1 MIPEIEAIES
11 ERVDDIPLLLAVL
24 KQMGI
29 IEIFNEQLKQH
40 GNWEGLAGG
49 YIIAVWLAYIL
60 SQGDHRKSYLQ
71 EWVAERE
78 HTLLHSLDIDEIN
91 ELDFTDDRLAIILDK
106 LNDDETWQ
114 RSEREVNQRI
124 MRVYEIE
131 ADIARV
137 DTTTASSYGR
147 VTEEGL
153 LQFGHS
159 KDHRPDLGQVKI
171 ASVTLDPLGLPLVT
185 VPVSGEQADDRLYIP
200 VIEQARQ
207 SMNGKKGLLYVGDC
221 KMGSLATRCDL
232 AYGQDYYL
240 MPLSGVQVNKEQL
253 SGYLEQWEATDG
265 TEPKRESVI
274 IVDSTGQKNL
284 IGKGFTVIVALEDIR
299 QVAGQAIS
307 HSWQERRF
315 VVLSPDYAQK
325 QRLALEKRLDEAEAA
340 IEKLV
345 ERRRGYSYPA
355 TKKELEERVSQV
367 LVAQQCA
374 EFLAVTVNEE
384 TVCKQIRAYKGN
396 PAREETSTIFHLQVA
411 RQEKSLAQ
419 AYRLMG
425 WRVYATNAPEQR
437 LSLTQAVDVYRDAYL
452 HEHGYSRLKGTPL
465 SLTPMYL
472 QKDEQITGLIRLLSL
487 ALRLLTL
494 LEFMVRKQLAQEK
507 SELAGI
513 YAGNRT
519 RKTKTPRTETLLKVF
534 EGITLTI
541 IQAGVNEWVHLKP
554 LSVTQKR
561 ILQLLG
567 MTEEVYTC
575 LVPEFAKV
583 VLKSAN

>member
-29 IEIFNEQLKQH
+29 IDIFNEQLKRH

-114 RSEREVNQRI
+114 ASERAVNQRI

-185 VPVSGEQADDRLYIP
+185 VPVSGEQADDPLYIP
-200 VIEQARQ
+200 VIEQARR
-207 SMNGKKGLLYVGDC
+207 SMNGRKGLLYVGDC
-221 KMGSLATRCDL
+221 KMGSLATRREL
-232 AYGQDYYL
+232 AYGEDYYL
-240 MPLSGVQVNKEQL
+240 MPLSGVQVNNKQL
-253 SGYLEQWEATDG
+253 SDYLEQSEAVEDV
-265 TEPKRESVI
+265 EPRRESVI
-274 IVDSTGQKNL
+274 IVDSAGQKRL
-284 IGKGFTVIVALEDIR
+284 IGKGFTVSVALEDSR
-299 QVAGQAIS
+299 QVDGQTVT

-315 VVLSPDYAQK
+315 VVLSPEYAQK
-325 QRLALEKRLDEAEAA
+325 QRLALDKRLDEAETA
-340 IEKLV
+340 IKKRV
-345 ERRRGYSYPA
+345 ERRRGYQYPA
-355 TKKELEERVSQV
+355 TKKELEEQVVQV

-374 EFLAVTVNEE
+374 EFLTVTVNEE

-396 PAREETSTIFHLQVA
+396 PAREEASTIFHLQIV
-411 RQEKSLAQ
+411 RQEKALAQ
-419 AYRLMG
+419 ACRLMG

-437 LSLTQAVDVYRDAYL
+437 LSLAQAVDVYRDAYL

-487 ALRLLTL
+487 ALRVLTL
-494 LEFMVRKQLAQEK
+494 LEFMVRKQLAEGK

-534 EGITLTI
+534 KGITLTI
-541 IQAGVNEWVHLKP
+541 IQAGENEWVHLKP

>member
-29 IEIFNEQLKQH
+29 IDIFNEQLKQH
-40 GNWEGLAGG
+40 GNWEGLGGG

-71 EWVAERE
+71 GWVADRE

-106 LNDDETWQ
+106 LNDDKTWQ
-114 RSEREVNQRI
+114 ASERAVNQRI

-147 VTEEGL
+147 VREEGL

-185 VPVSGEQADDRLYIP
+185 VPISGEQADDLLYIP

-207 SMNGKKGLLYVGDC
+207 SMNGRKGLLYVGDC
-221 KMGSLATRCDL
+221 KMGSLATRSEL
-232 AYGQDYYL
+232 AYGEDYYL

-253 SGYLEQWEATDG
+253 SSYLEQSEAG
-265 TEPKRESVI
+265 GRAEAKRESVT
-274 IVDSTGQKNL
+274 IVDSAGQKQL
-284 IGKGFTVIVALEDIR
+284 IGQGFTVSVALEASR
-299 QVAGQAIS
+299 QVAGQRIT
-307 HSWQERRF
+307 HSWPERRF
-315 VVLSPDYAQK
+315 IVLSPDYAQK
-325 QRLALEKRLDEAEAA
+325 QRLALNKRLDEAETA
-340 IEKLV
+340 IKKLV
-345 ERRRGYSYPA
+345 ERRRGYQYPA
-355 TKKELEERVSQV
+355 TKKELEERVV
-367 LVAQQCA
+367 ACLVAQQCVN
-374 EFLAVTVNEE
+374 FLTVTIQEE
-384 TVCKQIRAYKGN
+384 TVCKQLRAYKEN
-396 PAREETSTIFHLQVA
+396 PAREETSIIFHLQVA
-411 RQEKSLAQ
+411 RQEESLAQ

-425 WRVYATNAPEQR
+425 WRVYATNAPQQR
-437 LSLTQAVDVYRDAYL
+437 LSLSQAVDVYRDAYL

-487 ALRLLTL
+487 ALRVLTL
-494 LEFMVRKQLAQEK
+494 LEFKVRKQLAQEK

-541 IQAGVNEWVHLKP
+541 IQTGENEWVHLNP
-554 LSVTQKR
+554 LSMTQKR

-567 MTEEVYTC
+567 MTEDVYTC
-575 LVPEFAKV
+575 LLPEFAKV
-583 VLKSAN
+583 VSKSAN